1 MTRTIPGLAV
11 ALSAIAIAT
20 TASADLL
27 AYWNQNNNGLP
38 VSGFGFTPSS
48 FPQAADS
55 GVGSATLSVGGG
67 LTASTIVNGNGTT
80 VYEWV
85 ESFAG
90 STLNALNGDAAGGS
104 ISLEGGTG
112 SGNNGAYFQFAFN
125 MSGYQDLAVSYAV
138 RGTSSGFTTHTWA
151 WSTDGVSFTDFGSVS
166 GTNVSTY
173 FVATLNTLTALDNA
187 STAFLR
193 LTFTGATTS
202 SGNNRLDNIQFNA
215 SAIPAPGAIALL
227 GVAGL
232 AAGRR
237 RRA

>member
-1 MTRTIPGLAV
+1 
-11 ALSAIAIAT
+11 
-20 TASADLL
+20 
-27 AYWNQNNNGLP
+27 
-38 VSGFGFTPSS
+38 
-48 FPQAADS
+48 
-55 GVGSATLSVGGG
+55 
-67 LTASTIVNGNGTT
+67 
-80 VYEWV
+80 
-85 ESFAG
+85 
-90 STLNALNGDAAGGS
+90 
-104 ISLEGGTG
+104 
-112 SGNNGAYFQFAFN
+112 

-138 RGTSSGFTTHTWA
+138 RGTSSGFTTHIWA